1 MSLWYSTAKCARQT
15 AAVVPSDVRV
25 QWRALRGLE
34 AGMYNALTKT
44 EFQLHHPTYRYPLG
58 ESYMDVLS
66 RLEPVIFE
74 LERSRAPVV
83 IVAHVEVLRCLYAY
97 FLDLPILDIPNVH
110 APLNEVIELHTTAY
124 ECLERRHVF
133 EPLADGPGK
142 GRVVIYSI
150 PSSILEETAGVVNSS
165 IVMQIQEAG
174 NDIRLFST
182 VRWKASPTCRTRDF
196 GQEPDASLTP
206 VGLTIG
212 ASVLA
217 AGPDFPYPNVIVE
230 VAYKN
235 DSLERLRT
243 KLDRWMSDTT
253 SVQVAIGIKIDAASP
268 SRVAILLQ
276 RGQPVMPPVKF
287 GHPEPGPLQISF
299 PLASVYAGV
308 ALPPALAG
316 LGNTPISID
325 LIQLRTVMDEAIGQE
340 LPAAQ

>member
-1 MSLWYSTAKCARQT
+1 MLANERTTRRRLPRAEAIAAGASMRSSTSSAAAAPTTTQASPGRRKQVIHVADVVRARKELDAIWKATPANAPSIDQNGD
-15 AAVVPSDVRV
+15 ASWGSVVLCEATTWNDFERWLKSNEGRVRR
-25 QWRALRGLE
+25 W
-34 AGMYNALTKT
+34 
-44 EFQLHHPTYRYPLG
+44 
-58 ESYMDVLS
+58 
-66 RLEPVIFE
+66 
-74 LERSRAPVV
+74 
-83 IVAHVEVLRCLYAY
+83 
-97 FLDLPILDIPNVH
+97 
-110 APLNEVIELHTTAY
+110 
-124 ECLERRHVF
+124 VF
-133 EPLADGPGK
+133 EPLADRPPGK

-150 PSSILEETAGVVNSS
+150 PSSILEETAGFVNSS

-212 ASVLA
+212 GSVLA

-235 DSLERLRT
+235 DSLERLRA

-276 RGQPVMPPVKF
+276 RGQPVMPPVEF
-287 GHPEPGPLQISF
+287 GHPDPGPLQISF